1 MTHNALYNNTLVPK
15 IGKRQKYSYL
25 LQRVSY
31 MDKFTPLQHI
41 CKMLNYNYIR
51 IFAQLINNHYKLIL
65 SNVCEIFCQ
74 FLFILSNFG
83 EKMFHQTTN
92 VSPKIRWRNYEKQV
106 KIAHQNRASA
116 QNFVYKSYNFSDK
129 KQTNRT
135 MIFLAKNTKNDKLHY
150 VYLQVLYP
158 RR

>member
-1 MTHNALYNNTLVPK
+1 
-15 IGKRQKYSYL
+15 
-25 LQRVSY
+25 

-92 VSPKIRWRNYEKQV
+92 VSPKIR
-106 KIAHQNRASA
+106 
-116 QNFVYKSYNFSDK
+116 
-129 KQTNRT
+129 
-135 MIFLAKNTKNDKLHY
+135 
-150 VYLQVLYP
+150 
-158 RR
+158 

>member
-1 MTHNALYNNTLVPK
+1 
-15 IGKRQKYSYL
+15 
-25 LQRVSY
+25 

-41 CKMLNYNYIR
+41 YKMLNNNNIHP
-51 IFAQLINNHYKLIL
+51 FAQLINNHYKLIL
-65 SNVCEIFCQ
+65 SNVCEIYCQ

-92 VSPKIRWRNYEKQV
+92 VSPKIRLRNYKKQG
-106 KIAHQNRASA
+106 KIARQNRASA
-116 QNFVYKSYNFSDK
+116 QNFVYKSYNICDK
-129 KQTNRT
+129 KQTYRT
-135 MIFLAKNTKNDKLHY
+135 MIFSAKIAKNDKLHY